1 MLETIKEKTEPSI
14 AVKPRSRRERKKER
28 TRQEIYRAAMELF
41 VTRGFDAVTVE
52 DICHAADVA
61 KGTFFLH
68 FPTKDAL
75 LLEYGE
81 QVCGELAETLR
92 DHRGGAASALRKM
105 LGLLAERALHHA
117 DIVRLV
123 VREVMTRPTAFVNA
137 TEQSRDLVHLLA
149 DIVRQGQARG
159 ELRHR
164 VEPRLAAAIIT
175 SAYFAIITEWVR
187 CRSQFDLAGAVQQS
201 LDVVL
206 NGLADKKGKGAGG
219 TYGEHT
225 RSGDRRQSGRTQRR
239 PCAQ

>member
-1 MLETIKEKTEPSI
+1 MPEIIKSNSAPEASAGES
-14 AVKPRSRRERKKER
+14 RSRRERKKER

-41 VTRGFDAVTVE
+41 VVRGFDAVTVE
-52 DICHAADVA
+52 DICQAADVA

-81 QVCGELAETLR
+81 QVSAELEDTLR
-92 DHRGGAASALRKM
+92 DYRGGAIPALRKL
-105 LGLLAERALHHA
+105 LGLMAERATHHA

-123 VREVMTRPTAFVNA
+123 VQQVMTRPLVFANA

-149 DIVRQGQARG
+149 DVVHQGQKGG
-159 ELRHR
+159 ELRHK

-175 SAYFAIITEWVR
+175 SAYFAIVTEWVR
-187 CRSQFDLAGAVQQS
+187 CGGRFDLAAAVQQS

-206 NGLADKKGKGAGG
+206 NGLAEKKK
-219 TYGEHT
+219 
-225 RSGDRRQSGRTQRR
+225 
-239 PCAQ
+239 

>member
-1 MLETIKEKTEPSI
+1 MPETIKEKTEPSI
-14 AVKPRSRRERKKER
+14 AVELRSRRERKKER

-41 VTRGFDAVTVE
+41 VVRGFDAVTVE

-68 FPTKDAL
+68 FPAKDAL

-81 QVCGELAETLR
+81 QVSGELEEILH
-92 DHRGGAASALRKM
+92 DHRGGAISALRKM

-123 VREVMTRPTAFVNA
+123 VREVMARPAAFVNA
-137 TEQSRDLVHLLA
+137 REQSRDLVHLLA
-149 DIVRQGQARG
+149 NVVRQGQTSG
-159 ELRHR
+159 ELRYR

-187 CRSQFDLAGAVQQS
+187 CGGQFDLADAVQQS

-206 NGLADKKGKGAGG
+206 NGLADKKK
-219 TYGEHT
+219 
-225 RSGDRRQSGRTQRR
+225 
-239 PCAQ
+239 

>member
-1 MLETIKEKTEPSI
+1 MPENTRETIAP
-14 AVKPRSRRERKKER
+14 AVTGEPRSRRARKKER
-28 TRQEIYRAAMELF
+28 TRQEIYRAAMQLF
-41 VTRGFDAVTVE
+41 VAQGFDTVTIE
-52 DICHAADVA
+52 DICRAADVA

-81 QVCGELAETLR
+81 QVCGELGEILG
-92 DHRGGAASALRKM
+92 DHRGGAVSALRKM
-105 LGLLAERALHHA
+105 LSLLAERALHHA

-123 VREVMTRPTAFVNA
+123 VREVMARPAAFVSA

-149 DIVRQGQARG
+149 DVVRQGQASG

-187 CRSQFDLAGAVQQS
+187 CGGKFDLAGAVQQS

-206 NGLADKKGKGAGG
+206 NGLAEKKK
-219 TYGEHT
+219 
-225 RSGDRRQSGRTQRR
+225 
-239 PCAQ
+239 

>member
-1 MLETIKEKTEPSI
+1 MLETMKEKTELSV
-14 AVKPRSRRERKKER
+14 AVEPRSRRERKKER

-41 VTRGFDAVTVE
+41 VARGFDDVTVE

-75 LLEYGE
+75 LFEYGE
-81 QVCGELAETLR
+81 QVSGELEEILHN
-92 DHRGGAASALRKM
+92 HRGGAISALRKM
-105 LGLLAERALHHA
+105 LGLLAERALRHA

-123 VREVMTRPTAFVNA
+123 VREVMARPAAFVNA
-137 TEQSRDLVHLLA
+137 REQNRDLVHLLA
-149 DIVRQGQARG
+149 NVVRQGQTSG

-187 CRSQFDLAGAVQQS
+187 CGGQFDLAGAVQQS

-206 NGLADKKGKGAGG
+206 NGLADKKK
-219 TYGEHT
+219 
-225 RSGDRRQSGRTQRR
+225 
-239 PCAQ
+239 

>member
-1 MLETIKEKTEPSI
+1 VREKIEPSVTV
-14 AVKPRSRRERKKER
+14 APRSRRERKKER
-28 TRQEIYRAAMELF
+28 TRQEIYRAAMALF
-41 VTRGFDAVTVE
+41 VARGFEAVTVE

-75 LLEYGE
+75 LLEYGR
-81 QVCGELAETLR
+81 QVCGELEEILS
-92 DHRGGAASALRKM
+92 DHRGGAISLLRKM
-105 LGLLAERALHHA
+105 LGFLAERALHHV

-123 VREVMTRPTAFVNA
+123 VHEVMTRPVALVSA

-149 DIVRQGQARG
+149 NVVRQGQASG

-187 CRSQFDLAGAVQQS
+187 CGGKFDLAGAVQQS
-201 LDVVL
+201 LDVVF
-206 NGLADKKGKGAGG
+206 NGLADKKK
-219 TYGEHT
+219 
-225 RSGDRRQSGRTQRR
+225 
-239 PCAQ
+239 

>member
-1 MLETIKEKTEPSI
+1 MSETIKEKTEPSV
-14 AVKPRSRRERKKER
+14 AVEPRSRRERKKER

-41 VTRGFDAVTVE
+41 VARGFDAVTVE

-68 FPTKDAL
+68 FPAKDAL

-81 QVCGELAETLR
+81 QVSGELEEILH
-92 DHRGGAASALRKM
+92 DHRGGSISALRKM
-105 LGLLAERALHHA
+105 LALLAERALRHA

-123 VREVMTRPTAFVNA
+123 VREVMVRSAAFVNA
-137 TEQSRDLVHLLA
+137 REQSRDLVHLLA
-149 DIVRQGQARG
+149 NVVRQGQTSG

-187 CRSQFDLAGAVQQS
+187 CGGQFDLAGAVQQS

-206 NGLADKKGKGAGG
+206 NGLADKKK
-219 TYGEHT
+219 
-225 RSGDRRQSGRTQRR
+225 
-239 PCAQ
+239 

>member
-1 MLETIKEKTEPSI
+1 MPETIKEKTEPSVT
-14 AVKPRSRRERKKER
+14 ADPRSRRERKKER

-41 VTRGFDAVTVE
+41 VARGFDAVTVE

-68 FPTKDAL
+68 FPAKDAL

-81 QVCGELAETLR
+81 QVSGELEEILH
-92 DHRGGAASALRKM
+92 DHRGGAISALRKM

-123 VREVMTRPTAFVNA
+123 VREVMARPTAFVNA

-149 DIVRQGQARG
+149 NVVRQGQASG

-187 CRSQFDLAGAVQQS
+187 CGGQFDLAGAVQQS

-206 NGLADKKGKGAGG
+206 NGLAEKKK
-219 TYGEHT
+219 
-225 RSGDRRQSGRTQRR
+225 
-239 PCAQ
+239 